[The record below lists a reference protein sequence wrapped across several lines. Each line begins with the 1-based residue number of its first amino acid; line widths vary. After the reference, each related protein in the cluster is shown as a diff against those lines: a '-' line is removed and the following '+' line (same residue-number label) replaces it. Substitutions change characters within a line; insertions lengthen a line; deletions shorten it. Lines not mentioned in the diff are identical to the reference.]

1 LRWSVAIATVAGA
14 ATGVLIALL
23 GRPMMGGSL
32 ALLGESFP
40 NSRLRI
46 DQVGR
51 LFGES
56 DFGPVTH
63 AVTGALEGALFSA
76 CLVGA
81 MVLAAKGLL
90 KRA

>member
-1 LRWSVAIATVAGA
+1 MV
-14 ATGVLIALL
+14 IALI

-32 ALLGESFP
+32 DLLATSFP
-40 NSRLRI
+40 NSRLRM
-46 DQVGR
+46 DRVGQ

-63 AVTGALEGALFSA
+63 VVTSGLEGALFSA

-81 MVLAAKGLL
+81 MIIACRRWDLRPAN
-90 KRA
+90 